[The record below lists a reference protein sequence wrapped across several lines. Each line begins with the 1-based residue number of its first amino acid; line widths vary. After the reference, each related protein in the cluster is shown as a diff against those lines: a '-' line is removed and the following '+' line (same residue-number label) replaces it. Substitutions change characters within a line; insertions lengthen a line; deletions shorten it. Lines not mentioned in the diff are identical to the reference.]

1 MVHHH
6 GSTSNITP
14 ASEEHDHLHASSKQA
29 QHGLGRAEMLQEHVL
44 SRASNNYHSGHFER
58 AAGDF
63 SAALVASGHDDGGN
77 KKENGSANA
86 NDSPN
91 ANADGGGN
99 GNVTNTTACTSSTGT
114 NMFGGILSGSLM
126 AMSLSSMAL
135 KADES
140 LCTFRSALESASS
153 NANADSDST
162 SDCKSDG
169 KKSCVEL
176 LKGARR
182 DNEVYL
188 LELQGVIQ
196 SLCMDMDTNHMDAYA
211 DVHHNTR
218 NRTCTRTEGKS
229 DSNSSTPTVSIDQ
242 QKLQLSMAVLMA
254 TVTRSW
260 LYLHTSTSTSTST
273 AKSTSTKQ
281 SSAVH
286 PFQHELSATNILKR
300 GIALACCPF
309 VSQNPAT
316 FSPTWNEAMSIL
328 QNALSNA
335 MKMSTLYR
343 TEAERLQNALRV
355 FRNAARVV
363 GLAGGELKIDHV
375 RQTSNKRGRATEVE
389 VSATNGQAKKSKVA
403 IRGGGALVVLSQ
415 SKHKNEDRSKLALQE
430 HLVKAL
436 YHHRNADVHNSN
448 SATERRE
455 RDKCM
460 QRALEIEKNGIAQKL
475 NVFFQAIDLLQSS
488 RVVQQSKHI
497 GNGHANLAK
506 RTAQTCTKEM
516 IQYLTA
522 LSSASATS
530 ASLLG
535 CIHAKSK
542 YYGKALECFE
552 RALTKQ
558 QQTPSGMNSHEGRR
572 HVISNI
578 AQCFGMLQD
587 PETLLELLLHWI
599 SLYKD
604 GDDDNDGRCL
614 EAIAENVT
622 VHPLC
627 LGLNEDSESF
637 GHGRSGMRTKMS
649 VLHRLYHA
657 ATLVK
662 DWDTCHSAL
671 SELKEISND
680 SLIPIAEAFV
690 ELETGNCLKSY
701 KLMIRHK
708 AVEPMHQ
715 QWEDD
720 SFTSL
725 AFLMYEADALVA
737 QALMQDGDIDDGNVG
752 TSNTA
757 NDDSRVAQ
765 ANISEAHRIWN
776 KIKSNAS
783 SLGRDTDAI
792 EGCFWN
798 NYGMTLIM
806 NGRPTEAMS
815 CFLKAMKAFE
825 SRDELHSSETAMSS
839 SPYTLAMFNLSLTLW
854 RQGSKL
860 KACKFYLQ
868 QRGYKETS
876 MDSDLN
882 QAVTAFGALRKG
894 GESRQSVATNILT
907 LDICMMQYITAH
919 K

>member
-58 AAGDF
+58 AAEDF

-91 ANADGGGN
+91 ANDGGGN

-114 NMFGGILSGSLM
+114 NMFGGSLSGSLM
-126 AMSLSSMAL
+126 TLSLSSMAL

-182 DNEVYL
+182 DNEIYL

-218 NRTCTRTEGKS
+218 NRTCTPRTEGKS

-260 LYLHTSTSTSTST
+260 LYLHTST
-273 AKSTSTKQ
+273 
-281 SSAVH
+281 SAVH

-363 GLAGGELKIDHV
+363 GLRGHHVGSSSSSQDANGGFRIVMDSCTGMKNTTYGSISRSAEHNHSGQDPANPAGGGLKIDHV

-506 RTAQTCTKEM
+506 RTARTFTKEM

-572 HVISNI
+572 HVISNV

-690 ELETGNCLKSY
+690 ELETGNCSKSY

-708 AVEPMHQ
+708 AVEPMQ
-715 QWEDD
+715 QEWEGD

-737 QALMQDGDIDDGNVG
+737 QALMQDGDSDDGNVD
-752 TSNTA
+752 A
-757 NDDSRVAQ
+757 DSRVAK

-868 QRGYKETS
+868 QRS
-876 MDSDLN
+876 
-882 QAVTAFGALRKG
+882 
-894 GESRQSVATNILT
+894 
-907 LDICMMQYITAH
+907 ITPIKTH
-919 K
+919 LSWIP